1 MKVFLAENLSR
12 KKALFVCE
20 EGAGDV
26 HQGIISGVKSEL
38 GPLSPMPLTSQ
49 RWVHFILSDILRL
62 WFFPLLK
69 VELIASSSWMSLLSC
84 ILVLGH
90 YHLRIELVV
99 WGLLLP
105 LHSWVCTHSPTTPTH
120 THTHIRTHTIFFEAF
135 VHLYFSLHGAW
146 NIIRHQ

>member
-20 EGAGDV
+20 EEAGDV

-62 WFFPLLK
+62 
-69 VELIASSSWMSLLSC
+69 
-84 ILVLGH
+84 
-90 YHLRIELVV
+90 
-99 WGLLLP
+99 
-105 LHSWVCTHSPTTPTH
+105 
-120 THTHIRTHTIFFEAF
+120 
-135 VHLYFSLHGAW
+135 
-146 NIIRHQ
+146 